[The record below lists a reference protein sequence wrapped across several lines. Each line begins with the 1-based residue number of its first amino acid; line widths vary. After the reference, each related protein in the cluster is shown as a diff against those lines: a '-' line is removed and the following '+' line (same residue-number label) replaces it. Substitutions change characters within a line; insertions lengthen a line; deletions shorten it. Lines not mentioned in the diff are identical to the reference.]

1 MNADDLAYVGFVWS
15 EFFPKEVYLPQDPR
29 LAGISM
35 FRDFFLSDPIGQ
47 HYTNAQSLA
56 TQKYVYFD
64 VNKLSEHLPFND
76 FDTSLRL
83 RPVEVMGLV
92 GIALCLVA
100 KSHYPHCTEAFI
112 IRPRFYNFSSEVS
125 FGDIKSSTVGQ
136 MLSVKGHVVRVSA
149 CHPLVESANFL
160 CAKCMKYT
168 SVRFEDG
175 IFMPPNVCSTAK

>member
-1 MNADDLAYVGFVWS
+1 MDAADSAYVGYVWS

-35 FRDFFLSDPIGQ
+35 FRDFFLFDPAGKS
-47 HYTNAQSLA
+47 YAEADLLA
-56 TQKYVYFD
+56 TQKYVYFN
-64 VNKLSEHLPFND
+64 VSQLSEQLPFND
-76 FDTSLRL
+76 FGASLKL

-92 GIALCLVA
+92 GIALSLVA
-100 KSHYPHCTEAFI
+100 KAKHPHCGEAFI
-112 IRPRFYNFSSEVS
+112 IRPRFYNFETEVN
-125 FGDIKSSTVGQ
+125 FGDIKASAVGQ
-136 MLSVKGHVVRVSA
+136 MVSVRGHVVRVSA

-175 IFMPPNVCSTAK
+175 IFMPPNVCTTPK